1 VIRYLAPLLLVLATS
16 AAATP
21 FTGTLT
27 VYVFGKE
34 QAMPAILAG
43 VGSGTSSGTVTI
55 PGGVFT
61 GTAVATTPSN
71 AAPPITGNRLVVT
84 GHEPGSFSGAPLAG
98 AMPLRGR
105 LSLTAFGGSELLRI
119 PLSVVGAPNLVGTWE
134 APAGGG
140 ALTAVGA
147 PWSAGL
153 VIANVP
159 SSMGVVSTSF
169 SGYDQRV
176 AGVGTLQLVTPIL
189 VHSTLAGDFLLW
201 SALRL
206 SFAPEP
212 ARALLLATGALV
224 LAALGRRPRRLHLDR
239 SASRT
244 LAG

>member
-1 VIRYLAPLLLVLATS
+1 MLRRLLAALVLVLATS
-16 AAATP
+16 SAAAP

-27 VYVFGKE
+27 VYVFGKG
-34 QAMPAILAG
+34 QAMPAVLSG
-43 VGSGTSSGTVTI
+43 GGSGASAAALVTL

-61 GTAVATTPSN
+61 GSAVATTPTD

-119 PLSVVGAPNLVGTWE
+119 PLSVVGAPNVVGTWE
-134 APAGGG
+134 APGGGG

-159 SSMGVVSTSF
+159 SSMGVLSTSF

-212 ARALLLATGALV
+212 ARALLLATAALA
-224 LAALGRRPRRLHLDR
+224 LAAHGGRRPGGAH
-239 SASRT
+239 
-244 LAG
+244 